1 MTPAIGN
8 AAQGIQLGNQQI
20 ERSAA
25 QIASAENMQ
34 GMSDMRNLT
43 EALVGMKNGEIQ
55 AKAAIKVLNAAGEM
69 LGEFFDEQA

>member
-1 MTPAIGN
+1 MDNSIGN
-8 AAQGIQLGNQQI
+8 AMQGIRIGTQNI

-25 QIASAENMQ
+25 QIASADPMN
-34 GMSDMRNLT
+34 GMANIENLT

-69 LGEFFDEQA
+69 LGEIFDDKA